1 MLATCHLYPFFPNFN
16 LYRLK
21 SEFAF
26 LFHPCD
32 TQYCCC
38 TVGFYL
44 AGIGIALG
52 EWFVVTSLLQ
62 AIFGRMRS
70 RWIVAA
76 LCLRIM
82 LRPMVITRPL
92 GPDEVIGALLALFL
106 WLILPETA
114 RWRVSFF
121 MLAAVVFVRELG
133 PFHFSAVPTG
143 FSWIPFA
150 DVFAAQRQ
158 GETIFLFQKVFDY
171 GSLIWLLCAARRS
184 QVQAGLL
191 IASYITVLEAIQMYS
206 QGHRPTTTDP
216 ILILLITIG
225 LRFANSD
232 GSHRMAGQHPAAVQ

>member
-1 MLATCHLYPFFPNFN
+1 
-16 LYRLK
+16 
-21 SEFAF
+21 
-26 LFHPCD
+26 
-32 TQYCCC
+32 
-38 TVGFYL
+38 VGFYL